1 MVALAESEEKKKKSG
16 FKAPTEVGL
25 GVTRIT
31 KRFRMPKSERELVE
45 GVQSLKLFSGFRKL
59 RRHTQLL
66 FGLVVSA
73 AIILYWRGL
82 WELYDLVFA
91 YSLPEHRVT
100 SALISIFLGL
110 IILIGLDYA
119 VRGLV
124 RG

>member
-1 MVALAESEEKKKKSG
+1 MAESKEKKAMRKPA
-16 FKAPTEVGL
+16 FKAPTEVGI

-59 RRHTQLL
+59 KRHNQML

-100 SALISIFLGL
+100 SAFISIFLGL

>member
-1 MVALAESEEKKKKSG
+1 
-16 FKAPTEVGL
+16 
-25 GVTRIT
+25 
-31 KRFRMPKSERELVE
+31 MPKSERELVE

-59 RRHTQLL
+59 RRHNQML

>member
-1 MVALAESEEKKKKSG
+1 MAESEEKKKKSG